1 MAPQQPALHLEDLPA
16 TAVRITSLIGWDKAA
31 ALFRELGGL
40 QWQFVEPERDLGSRR
55 FARLEEIVGHDA
67 AAVLTREYRS
77 EWITIPNCKIAFARA
92 RSRANTAAFQ
102 RDFDAGLTVP
112 EIAMKYGYSYRW
124 VEQCLKRDPSTTT
137 DPVPQMGLFQE

>member
-1 MAPQQPALHLEDLPA
+1 MNAPPDIHLEDLPE
-16 TAVRITSLIGWDKAA
+16 TAVRITRLIGWDKAS

-67 AAVLTREYRS
+67 AAILTREYRS
-77 EWITIPNCKIAFARA
+77 EWIVIPNCKIAFARA
-92 RSRANTAAFQ
+92 RARTTAQAFQ
-102 RDFDAGLTVP
+102 RDFDAGMTVP

-124 VEQCLKRDPSTTT
+124 VEQCLKRDTATTT
-137 DPVPQMGLFQE
+137 ETMPQLGLFQE